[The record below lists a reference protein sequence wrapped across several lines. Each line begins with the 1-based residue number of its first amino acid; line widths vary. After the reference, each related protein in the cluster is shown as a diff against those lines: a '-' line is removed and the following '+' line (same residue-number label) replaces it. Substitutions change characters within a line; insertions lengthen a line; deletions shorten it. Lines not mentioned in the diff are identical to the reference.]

1 MTPLQLCVECNRRKT
16 TLLQPVEAPSYLNH
30 QRKKSSSKAVK
41 DAFCRFELKIQWRV
55 YKLLCQLW
63 APRNTKKGMFLSRRT
78 SHEWLTTT
86 FGWQNLGTLTHFVI
100 SLAGCIISHKLAG
113 LVASHASMNHSTM
126 ISSPITAIFK
136 MENCWYE
143 GGLAWWHRMLP

>member
-1 MTPLQLCVECNRRKT
+1 MEGIQGFYASCGPLETPRREC
-16 TLLQPVEAPSYLNH
+16 
-30 QRKKSSSKAVK
+30 
-41 DAFCRFELKIQWRV
+41 
-55 YKLLCQLW
+55 
-63 APRNTKKGMFLSRRT
+63 FLSRRT
-78 SHEWLTTT
+78 SHEWLTAT

-100 SLAGCIISHKLAG
+100 SLAGCIIGHKLAG

-143 GGLAWWHRMLP
+143 GEKTSSYGQLQPSSHKLKFPGVSPLPLSPASMWTVCTNDGSWMFF